1 MLPMEC
7 MMILMTIT
15 RVISFME
22 SGVLL
27 VSIELKRVIYFMKE
41 TNFVLFFCL
50 LLTFLKQ
57 V

>member
-1 MLPMEC
+1 MLSMEC

-27 VSIELKRVIYFMKE
+27 VSIKSRRVIIS
-41 TNFVLFFCL
+41 
-50 LLTFLKQ
+50 
-57 V
+57 

>member
-1 MLPMEC
+1 MVSMEC

-27 VSIELKRVIYFMKE
+27 VSIELKGVFHFMKE
-41 TNFVLFFCL
+41 TNLFCF
-50 LLTFLKQ
+50 FLRIAESK
-57 V
+57 